1 VSGCVLINFM
11 TQRPNQRERIAL
23 SPAAGLLL
31 LSGLWAVASLSRD
44 LFPHLGADA
53 LAPAQSQAV
62 LLSVF
67 AIVAASIAVAQRAE
81 FPRGG
86 RAWAS
91 AGIGVGLFVIPAAL
105 AACVQGWVSNLDRV
119 AVFSLTPVFAVVLE
133 PHLQGSAPPPGKS
146 ALAAALAAVAGTLL
160 IFPLDISSSFRAG
173 AALCALIA
181 ASLAIAATNCLAV
194 RLIHNLPGRSAL
206 PMAAQAGA
214 ASALCF
220 AAAAAFTPHPAWQWS
235 TLSVQLL
242 QLLLLDFPALFLL
255 FWLMRR
261 LAASRMT
268 ARFLL
273 APLFAIVAG
282 LALEPASAPARAW
295 LGIALLAGG
304 AGWLVFA
311 PPQES
316 EEEKI
321 ASLKV
326 HTADTPRRPQSGI

>member
-1 VSGCVLINFM
+1 MRGCVLMNFM
-11 TQRPNQRERIAL
+11 TPRPNQRTRIGL

-31 LSGLWAVASLSRD
+31 LSGLWAMASLSRD
-44 LFPHLGADA
+44 LLPHLGADT
-53 LAPAQSQAV
+53 LAPVQSQAV
-62 LLSVF
+62 LYTVF
-67 AIVAASIAVAQRAE
+67 AVAAASVALGRREE
-81 FPRGG
+81 FPRGYL
-86 RAWAS
+86 AWAS
-91 AGIGVGLFVIPAAL
+91 AGIGVGLFVLPAAL
-105 AACVQGWVSNLDRV
+105 AACAQGWVSNLDRV

-133 PHLQGSAPPPGKS
+133 PHLQGSAPAQGKS
-146 ALAAALAAVAGTLL
+146 ALAGSLAALAGILL
-160 IFPLDISSSFRAG
+160 IFPLDISSSLRTG
-173 AALCALIA
+173 VALCALIA
-181 ASLAIAATNCLAV
+181 AALAIAVTNCFAV
-194 RLIHNLPGRSAL
+194 RLAGNLPGGSTL

-220 AAAAAFTPHPAWQWS
+220 AAAAAYTPHAAWRWS
-235 TLSVQLL
+235 ALPIQLL
-242 QLLLLDFPALFLL
+242 QLLLLDLPALFLL

-261 LAASRMT
+261 LSASRMT

-282 LALEPASAPARAW
+282 IALEPASPQARAW

-321 ASLKV
+321 ASLHV
-326 HTADTPRRPQSGI
+326 RTADSPGRPQSGI